1 MEYLS
6 RINDCRK
13 KGKKKP
19 KLRKAGFCSKK
30 CVGMRRIYLHVDWT
44 EKNHFNW
51 DVLLVF
57 FLFESFICPAVI
69 PHDLEIEF
77 SESKKKN
84 KKIHSSAPPLKKSH
98 ILNCFLFFCV
108 SMQKNFLP
116 GSKAEKEK
124 RRCLGP
130 VFFFFVSFFC
140 FFLFTEARI
149 LWRTSIPGGEVSY
162 SIHFESSPWRERT
175 RSKDR
180 QRTVFCF
187 FFGGEGK
194 GKVGY

>member
-77 SESKKKN
+77 SESKKKKQKN
-84 KKIHSSAPPLKKSH
+84 PFLCTAFEEVTHTE
-98 ILNCFLFFCV
+98 LFFV
-108 SMQKNFLP
+108 FLRFYA
-116 GSKAEKEK
+116 KK
-124 RRCLGP
+124 
-130 VFFFFVSFFC
+130 
-140 FFLFTEARI
+140 FL
-149 LWRTSIPGGEVSY
+149 
-162 SIHFESSPWRERT
+162 T
-175 RSKDR
+175 R
-180 QRTVFCF
+180 F
-187 FFGGEGK
+187 
-194 GKVGY
+194 